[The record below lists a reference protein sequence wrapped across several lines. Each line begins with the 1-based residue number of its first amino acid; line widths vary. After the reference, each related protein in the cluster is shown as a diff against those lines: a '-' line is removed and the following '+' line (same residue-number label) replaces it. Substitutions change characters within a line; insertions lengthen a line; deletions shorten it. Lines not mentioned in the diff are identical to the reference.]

1 MSLNRVNIVTE
12 RKRSGML
19 FLVVVLYQMLV
30 IAVLVG
36 TVKLVWDKED
46 WLILW
51 VPLSIWQWSLLGAV
65 AGVVHQICFRQ
76 VPPEGQLSIYLWALG
91 KPLVGTAMGG
101 LVYFLAKSG
110 NLVLTGYGDV
120 KNTEL
125 LCALCFV
132 AGFSDRFSVQVI
144 ERLMGN
150 VLKGAARRGK
160 EK

>member
-1 MSLNRVNIVTE
+1 MSLNRVNALTE
-12 RKRSGML
+12 RKLL
-19 FLVVVLYQMLV
+19 FLVVVLYQVLV
-30 IAVLVG
+30 IAVLFW
-36 TVKLVWDKED
+36 TVKLVWDKDD
-46 WLILW
+46 WVILW
-51 VPLSIWQWSLLGAV
+51 VPLSIWQWSLLGSV
-65 AGVVHQICFRQ
+65 AGVVHQVCFRQ
-76 VPPEGQLSIYLWALG
+76 VSPEGQLSIYLWALG

-110 NLVLTGYGDV
+110 NLVLTGYGEV

-150 VLKGAARRGK
+150 VLKGAAKRGK